1 MSMAPPI
8 RFGTDGWRGTIAE
21 DFTFDNVRRC
31 TQGVASFLKKR
42 GMAERGL
49 VVGYDTRFAS
59 ERFAMAA
66 AEVLV
71 GNSIRAYFC
80 ERATPT
86 PVVSYSIL
94 TRKAGGAINITASHN
109 PPTDNGFKLRSEYG
123 GATAPPDL
131 EAIEAEIA
139 AGNRVER
146 LAFEEGRRRGLIEVF
161 DPTPAYIQQVQRL
174 IDVGPLR
181 DHHFKIAVDAMWGAG
196 AGWLPRL
203 LGGGKT
209 KVRELH
215 GTRHPLFPEM
225 ERPEPIPPN
234 LDALQ
239 AEVRTTRADLGLALD
254 GDADRVGLVD
264 ERGEFVTQ
272 LQVYALLALYLL
284 EVRGWRGPIVKTL
297 STTSMLYQLGQ
308 LYNVPVYETGV
319 GFKFVAPKMLEVDAL
334 IGGEESGGF
343 AFREHVP
350 ERDGILASLFLL
362 DLMRHFKKT
371 PSQMIE
377 YLYAKVG
384 PHHYDRR
391 DRLFPVEQREAVARR
406 LREAQPKALAGLPVA
421 RINTLDGFKYEL
433 DGGAWLLIRFSGT
446 EPKIRVYAEAPSS
459 EAVRA
464 LLGEGLRLAGLE
476 GS

>member
-1 MSMAPPI
+1 MAPPI

-59 ERFAMAA
+59 EHFAMAV
-66 AEVLV
+66 AEVLA
-71 GNSIRAYFC
+71 GNGIRAYLC
-80 ERATPT
+80 QRATPT
-86 PVVSYSIL
+86 PAVSYSIL
-94 TRKAGGAINITASHN
+94 SRSAAGAIVITASHN
-109 PPTDNGFKLRSEYG
+109 PPTDNGFKVRSEYG
-123 GATAPPDL
+123 GATAPADL

-139 AGNRVER
+139 VATRWER
-146 LAFEEGRRRGLIEVF
+146 LAFEEGRRRGLIEIF
-161 DPTPAYIQQVQRL
+161 DPAPDYIQQLQRL
-174 IDVGPLR
+174 IDVSPLR

-209 KVRELH
+209 RVRELH

-239 AEVRTTRADLGLALD
+239 AEVRNTRADLGLALD
-254 GDADRVGLVD
+254 GDADRVGLID

-406 LREAQPKALAGLPVA
+406 LREARPKALAGLPVT
-421 RINTLDGFKYEL
+421 RIVTQDGFKYEL
-433 DGGAWLLIRFSGT
+433 NGGSWLLIRFSGT
-446 EPKIRVYAEAPSS
+446 EPKIRVYAEAPSP
-459 EAVRA
+459 EAVGA
-464 LLGEGLRLAGLE
+464 LLDEGLGLVGME
-476 GS
+476 G